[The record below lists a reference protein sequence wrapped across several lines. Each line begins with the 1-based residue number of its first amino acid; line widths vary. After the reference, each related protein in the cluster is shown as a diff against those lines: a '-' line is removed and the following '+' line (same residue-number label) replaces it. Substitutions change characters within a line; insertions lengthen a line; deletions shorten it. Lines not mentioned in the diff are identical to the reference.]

1 MSQKSAG
8 ADLLSDFLGRSLSAL
23 ALAAESREFVLSV
36 ATIARAIE
44 GCLRRSGKLIIAGN
58 GGSAGDAQ
66 HLAAEFLSRFLIE
79 RNALPAIA
87 LTADTSVLTAIGND
101 YGYEHI
107 FERQLHGLG
116 RPGDLFLAIST
127 SGRSKN
133 ILRALRA
140 ARVLG
145 LPTIGFSGANADE
158 MRSLCD
164 YFLAAQ
170 SHETAII
177 QQIYMVAG
185 HAICGLVERAMV
197 VKSPARADDILA
209 QL

>member
-1 MSQKSAG
+1 MSQKSTE
-8 ADLLSDFLGRSLSAL
+8 ADHLSNFLGRSLSAL
-23 ALAAESREFVLSV
+23 AVATESREFMLSV

-44 GCLRRSGKLIIAGN
+44 ECLRRSGKLIIAGN

-79 RNALPAIA
+79 RKPFPAVA

-101 YGYEHI
+101 YGYEHV

-116 RPGDLFLAIST
+116 RPGDAFLAIST

-145 LPTIGFSGANADE
+145 LPTIGFSGVHADE
-158 MRSLCD
+158 MRLLCD
-164 YFLAAQ
+164 YFLAVP

-185 HAICGLVERAMV
+185 HAICGLVERAML
-197 VKSPARADDILA
+197 VKSPARADEILA
-209 QL
+209 EL